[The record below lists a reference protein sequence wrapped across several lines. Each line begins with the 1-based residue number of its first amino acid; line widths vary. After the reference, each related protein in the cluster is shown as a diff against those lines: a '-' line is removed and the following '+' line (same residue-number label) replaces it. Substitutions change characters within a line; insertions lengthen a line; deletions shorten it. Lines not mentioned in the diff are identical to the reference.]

1 MKYCHY
7 EEVTG
12 KILGYYDN
20 EIHAEIPSPSIEIS
34 DEIWQNAINNNH
46 NCIDET
52 GKTELKDFRSTE
64 EITYLESLPSQEEL
78 DKMDYQAKLIENLIE
93 LGVL

>member
-7 EEVTG
+7 EKESW
-12 KILGYYDN
+12 KILGYYDK

-46 NCIDET
+46 NCIDES

-64 EITYLESLPSQEEL
+64 EIAYLESLPTHEEL
-78 DKMDYQAKLIENLIE
+78 DKMEYQAKLIENLIE

>member
-7 EEVTG
+7 EKESG
-12 KILGYYDN
+12 KILGYYDK
-20 EIHAEIPSPSIEIS
+20 EIHEKIPEPNIELT
-34 DEIWQNAINNNH
+34 EEQWQKAINNNH
-46 NCIDET
+46 NKINEDGT
-52 GKTELKDFRSTE
+52 TVLFDFRSTD
-64 EITYLESLPSQEEL
+64 EIAYLESLPSQEEL

>member
-7 EEVTG
+7 EKESG
-12 KILGYYDN
+12 KILGYYDK
-20 EIHAEIPSPSIEIS
+20 EIHEKIPEPSIELT
-34 DEIWQNAINNNH
+34 EEQWQNAINNNH

-52 GKTELKDFRSTE
+52 GKTELKDYRSTE
-64 EITYLESLPSQEEL
+64 EIAYLESLPSQEEL

>member
-7 EEVTG
+7 EKESG
-12 KILGYYDN
+12 KILGYYDK
-20 EIHAEIPSPSIEIS
+20 EIHEKIPSTSIEIS

-46 NCIDET
+46 NCVNENGT
-52 GKTELKDFRSTE
+52 TELKDFRSTE
-64 EITYLESLPSQEEL
+64 EIAYLESLPSQEEL
-78 DKMDYQAKLIENLIE
+78 DKMDYQAKLIENLME